1 MLMFGVVPF
10 GCWVRGKSD
19 RCVDVGTILCR
30 AKSSLHPRS
39 CFNDQVGKA
48 CRQDPEPLFG
58 KSGSGLPKTK
68 VKTRCVRVGSIR
80 LYAPM
85 VPLAPHPCVR
95 WWNTEE
101 MPLKLTR
108 LGLHSLKGG
117 SSHQKPSHPV
127 GAGCVWMVG
136 CTSILQ
142 LRGYGGPFFDGPKNG
157 PPHPPRKPSGQDHVF

>member
-1 MLMFGVVPF
+1 MFGVVPF

-85 VPLAPHPCVR
+85 VPLAPHPCVH

-101 MPLKLTR
+101 MPLKSTR
-108 LGLHSLKGG
+108 LCLHSLKGG
-117 SSHQKPSHPV
+117 SSHQKTIPPCR
-127 GAGCVWMVG
+127 GGFRLDGG
-136 CTSILQ
+136 CT
-142 LRGYGGPFFDGPKNG
+142 
-157 PPHPPRKPSGQDHVF
+157 PSLELCGT